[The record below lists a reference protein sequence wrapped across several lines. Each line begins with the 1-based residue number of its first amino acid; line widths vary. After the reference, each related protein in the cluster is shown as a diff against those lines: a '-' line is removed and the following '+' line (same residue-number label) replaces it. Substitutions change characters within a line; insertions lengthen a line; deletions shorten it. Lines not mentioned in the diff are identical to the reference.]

1 MLRGGDR
8 TSSEVVTDLRDNWD
22 KVGARSLI
30 TTEFGTGRM

>member
-1 MLRGGDR
+1 MLGGGDR